1 MLDQV
6 KRALLTTVTT
16 NKMTTRSPRKAAKV
30 NAELLNDK
38 DKQDALRGVR
48 G

>member
-6 KRALLTTVTT
+6 KRALLTTVHT
-16 NKMTTRSPRKAAKV
+16 NKQTTKLPRKAARV
-30 NAELLNDK
+30 NAELLSGV
-38 DKQDALRGVR
+38 DKQDAIKGVR